1 VAERTGISWADATF
15 NPWLGCQKVSPA
27 CDHCYAEELC
37 TTRLNIEWGPHG
49 ARRRTA
55 DSTWGNL
62 RRWNR
67 RPENLGAPEGTKP
80 FVFGGSLCDV
90 FDNKADPAWRADY
103 FAAIRDAPNLLF
115 LLLTKR
121 PQNIVGMVERA
132 CGDEGLP
139 GNVALGTT
147 VEDRLRLGNLNHLQ
161 RAAASF
167 RPAFIFGSFEPL
179 LEHLGDISTWLRERW
194 YCRSCRIIF
203 ESRETAVR
211 KGSREC
217 PRCVVTGLCD
227 QLQRLPPLDWVIGGG
242 ESGKHARPAPEG
254 AFHSLRDQSLAHGAI
269 YHHKQNGSRGPDKG
283 GKLLDGELL
292 QARPEVLA

>member
-1 VAERTGISWADATF
+1 MAEQTEISWADATF
-15 NPWLGCQKVSPA
+15 NPWMGCQKVSPA
-27 CDHCYAEELC
+27 CDNCYAEELC

-49 ARRRTA
+49 DRRRTA
-55 DSTWGNL
+55 ESTWGNL

-67 RPENLGAPEGTKP
+67 RPEKLGAPEGTKP

-90 FDNKADPAWRADY
+90 FDNKVPAEWRADY
-103 FAAIRDAPNLLF
+103 FAAIREAPNLLV

-121 PQNIVGMVERA
+121 PQNIIGMVERA

-161 RAAASF
+161 RAAAAF
-167 RPAFIFGSFEPL
+167 RPAFLFGSFEPL
-179 LEHLGDISTWLRERW
+179 LEDLGDISTWLRERW

-203 ESRETAVR
+203 ESHETAIR

-217 PRCVVTGLCD
+217 PRCVRTGLCD

-242 ESGKHARPAPEG
+242 ESGRKARQADPDW
-254 AFHSLRDQSLAHGAI
+254 FRSLEAQASAAGAI
-269 YHHKQNGSRGPDKG
+269 YHHKQNGGRGKDKG
-283 GKLLDGELL
+283 GKLLDGRLL
-292 QARPEVLA
+292 QARPLVPA